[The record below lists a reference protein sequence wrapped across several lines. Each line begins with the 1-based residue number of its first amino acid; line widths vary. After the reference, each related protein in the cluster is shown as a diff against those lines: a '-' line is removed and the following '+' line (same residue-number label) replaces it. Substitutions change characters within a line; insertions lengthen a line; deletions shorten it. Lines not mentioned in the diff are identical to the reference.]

1 MLGTETEMPKQRLLI
16 LDDDVSVG
24 QTIAI
29 IAEEA
34 GLETRTTT
42 DPDAFFRELSRWR
55 PTHVGLDLVM
65 PQMDG
70 VEVMRLLAER
80 ECKARIIITSG
91 LGGRVLDA
99 ARRSA
104 SEHGLDVAG
113 VLSKPFLPAALRA
126 LLGESGCHPAS
137 RLAPPRAPSVRCEID
152 EDELR
157 RALKRRDFQ
166 LAYQPKNLSQKCY
179 RADNVFMSRL
189 VVPISSERDALP
201 TIWEVTDSM
210 WENFFEPLILHLDP
224 PFKMGRPRAD
234 QRKCLDGMIYRAR
247 TGCQWNQLPEK
258 FGSDSTVHRTIQRWD
273 SKGVFDAVWAL
284 LIYHCEELQAV
295 NWEWQAVDGTL
306 NKARFIGNGQKGG
319 CKRASQM
326 LGQPKSGRKTSR
338 EERRATRVKGSAPTQ
353 QIVRKWESREV
364 FLSKET
370 AIRFLS

>member
-1 MLGTETEMPKQRLLI
+1 MKRLLRETKWLQKTSELL
-16 LDDDVSVG
+16 LD
-24 QTIAI
+24 
-29 IAEEA
+29 
-34 GLETRTTT
+34 
-42 DPDAFFRELSRWR
+42 F
-55 PTHVGLDLVM
+55 
-65 PQMDG
+65 
-70 VEVMRLLAER
+70 
-80 ECKARIIITSG
+80 
-91 LGGRVLDA
+91 LG
-99 ARRSA
+99 
-104 SEHGLDVAG
+104 
-113 VLSKPFLPAALRA
+113 
-126 LLGESGCHPAS
+126 
-137 RLAPPRAPSVRCEID
+137 PSVTLPRFGG
-152 EDELR
+152 LVV
-157 RALKRRDFQ
+157 
-166 LAYQPKNLSQKCY
+166 KNLSQKCY